1 MSFKLNSLYFTD
13 GYKISHK
20 KMLAPGT
27 TKLYGTWIPRSI
39 KYAPTGI
46 TKILS
51 FGQQMVWRWIHDEY
65 KENFFMKE
73 EMDLH
78 LNNSFRKKGE
88 TVEDKIEEVKQIYKA
103 KALQFAKDM
112 SLYLGMEY
120 DGEHFGQLWDL
131 GYLPIKTKALPEGLT
146 F

>member
-46 TKILS
+46 TKIVS

-65 KENFFMKE
+65 EENFFYTKE
-73 EMDLH
+73 RGSTFEA
-78 LNNSFRKKGE
+78 GC
-88 TVEDKIEEVKQIYKA
+88 KI

-120 DGEHFGQLWDL
+120 DGEHFGQLWNL

>member
-27 TKLYGTWIPRSI
+27 TKLYGTWIPRSV

-46 TKILS
+46 TKIVS

-65 KENFFMKE
+65 EENFFMWN
-73 EMDLH
+73 L
-78 LNNSFRKKGE
+78 SGE
-88 TVEDKIEEVKQIYKA
+88 SARIVNAPIGNKHNEQLKQ